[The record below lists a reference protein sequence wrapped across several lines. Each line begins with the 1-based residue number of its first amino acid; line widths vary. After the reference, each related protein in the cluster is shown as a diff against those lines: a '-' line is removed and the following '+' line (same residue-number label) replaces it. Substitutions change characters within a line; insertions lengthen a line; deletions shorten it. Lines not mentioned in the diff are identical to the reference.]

1 MFFFL
6 TSKKKGCI
14 IYIVRKEKKGKER
27 KKMDKKELQK
37 KMVEFYSEQAFTHNY
52 CFGFKWHG
60 VVYAA
65 LVKNV
70 NAKILMKLSKLEK
83 ASSKNGGGYALKYK
97 INAELWDMVQTFADT
112 VKVVCSVDYLEE
124 LNKNSKKNRGY
135 IFEELTANLFNAV
148 LDEKPNTSFRD
159 GGDFYIDG
167 VPYQAKYMNATYTN
181 EATMQRMMAR

>member
-1 MFFFL
+1 MNE
-6 TSKKKGCI
+6 S
-14 IYIVRKEKKGKER
+14 EKR
-27 KKMDKKELQK
+27 ELQK
-37 KMVEFYSEQAFTHNY
+37 KMVKFYSDNAYTHNY

-70 NAKILMKLSKLEK
+70 NAKTLMKLSKLEK

-97 INAELWDMVQTFADT
+97 MNAELWEMVKMLADT
-112 VKVVCSVDYLEE
+112 VEVVCSVDYLEE

-135 IFEELTANLFNAV
+135 IFEELTANLFGAV

-167 VPYQAKYMNATYTN
+167 VAYQAKYMNATYTN

>member
-1 MFFFL
+1 M
-6 TSKKKGCI
+6 
-14 IYIVRKEKKGKER
+14 EKQKI
-27 KKMDKKELQK
+27 LQK
-37 KMVEFYSEQAFTHNY
+37 LVNWYSEQAFTHNY
-52 CFGFKWHG
+52 CFGYKKSG

-70 NAKILMKLSKLEK
+70 NAATLTKLSKLEK

-97 INAELWDMVQTFADT
+97 MNAELWEMVKMLADT
-112 VKVVCSVDYLEE
+112 VEVVCSVDYLEE

-135 IFEELTANLFNAV
+135 IFEELTANLFGAV

-167 VPYQAKYMNATYTN
+167 VAYQAKYMNATYTN
-181 EATMQRMMAR
+181 EATMHRMMAR